1 MAVEEQFKIK
11 SPSAL
16 AHVVFRTDP
25 SKYEAMVEF
34 WTTFLGGSI
43 THKSDVLAFI
53 RYDDEHHRIA
63 IMPLP
68 GTTPKPPVAAGMDH
82 IAFSFDTLID
92 LLESCEARASKGI
105 HPIWAVN
112 HGPTTSI
119 YYRDPIGNKIETQVD
134 NFDSVEGA
142 NDFMTSKFFDE
153 NPIGVDVDAMDLL
166 VRLRNG
172 EKDSVLKKRIEIGKR
187 TKMPEGW

>member
-1 MAVEEQFKIK
+1 MAVKAQPKIK

-25 SKYEAMVEF
+25 SKYEEMVEF
-34 WTTFLGGSI
+34 WTTFLGGNI

-68 GTTPKPPVAAGMDH
+68 GTIPKPQVAAGMDH
-82 IAFSFDTLID
+82 IAFSFDTLAD
-92 LLESCEARASKGI
+92 LLESCEARILKGI

-119 YYRDPIGNKIETQVD
+119 YYQDPIGNKIETQVD
-134 NFDSVEGA
+134 NFESVKEA
-142 NDFMTSKFFDE
+142 NDFMTSKYFDE
-153 NPIGVDVDAMDLL
+153 NPIGVDVDAKELL

-172 EKDSVLKKRIEIGKR
+172 EKDSVLKKRVEIGKR
-187 TKMPEGW
+187 TEMPEGW

>member
-1 MAVEEQFKIK
+1 MAVEEQLKIK

-16 AHVVFRTDP
+16 AHVVFRTEP
-25 SKYEAMVEF
+25 SRYEEMVEF
-34 WTTFLGGSI
+34 WTIFLGGSI

-68 GTTPKPPVAAGMDH
+68 DTIPKTSLAAGMDH
-82 IAFSFDTLID
+82 IAFSFETLLD
-92 LLESCEARASKGI
+92 LLESYEARMSKGI

-134 NFDSVEGA
+134 NFDDVKGA

-153 NPIGVDVDAMDLL
+153 NPIGVDVDAEELL

-172 EKDSVLKKRIEIGKR
+172 EKESDLKRRVEVGKR
-187 TKMPEGW
+187 TTMPDGW